1 MQPSNSK
8 FMSLAIDEMRRGLK
22 AGQSPFGAIVV
33 DSKGRVIA
41 KGHNTVVRDNDP
53 SAHAEV
59 NAIRAACK
67 KLKTFKLTGCT
78 IYTSCE
84 ACPMCFSVIH
94 WAECKE
100 VVYGALIEDAAFLGF
115 HELYISDKEMKHKG
129 HSPVKVTGPVM
140 RKQCA
145 EAMKEWLLNSKRKVY

>member
-1 MQPSNSK
+1 MEK
-8 FMSLAIDEMRRGLK
+8 YKKYILEAIKELKSGLK
-22 AGQSPFGAIVV
+22 EGQSPFGAVIV
-33 DSKGRVIA
+33 DSKGKIIA
-41 KGHNTVVRDNDP
+41 RGHNTVVKDNDP

-59 NAIRAACK
+59 NAIRNACK

-78 IYTSCE
+78 VYTSCE

-100 VVYGALIEDAAFLGF
+100 VIFGALIEDAAFLGF
-115 HELYISDKEMKHKG
+115 HELYISDKEMKRIG
-129 HSPVKVTGPVM
+129 SSPVKVTGLIM

-145 EAMKEWLLNSKRKVY
+145 DAMKKWLKNEKRKVY